1 VTAPVDPAREP
12 VFTPRLQLGFG
23 LLAFG
28 IGLMFL
34 CGKVLPAPVPAGIA
48 GGITLAIAGFVVVV
62 AEALRDPVAPAGEDP
77 APGDPAGP
85 HARERASAPPA
96 GGAQSR

>member
-1 VTAPVDPAREP
+1 VTQPAASPPEP

-28 IGLMFL
+28 IGLMFF

-48 GGITLAIAGFVVVV
+48 GGICLAVAGFVVVV
-62 AEALRDPVAPAGEDP
+62 VEALRDPVAPPDEE
-77 APGDPAGP
+77 
-85 HARERASAPPA
+85 HAADDE
-96 GGAQSR
+96 GAAR

>member
-1 VTAPVDPAREP
+1 VTAPIDPSREP

-34 CGKVLPAPVPAGIA
+34 CGKVLPAPLPAGIA
-48 GGITLAIAGFVVVV
+48 GGIGLAIAGFVVVV
-62 AEALRDPVAPAGEDP
+62 VEALRDPVAPPGEGR
-77 APGDPAGP
+77 APGDQGPASN
-85 HARERASAPPA
+85 AR
-96 GGAQSR
+96 